1 MIDNQLLHL
10 IMKTKKTKE
19 IHLVVEKL
27 INIRNDRRLN
37 QAEFSELIDIDYT
50 IYNKI
55 ESGQLKLSLEK
66 LSKIARNLN
75 LQEIDIFT
83 YPKVFREF
91 DSNKKNE
98 DIEAQLTIKLKKS
111 LKEQVLEM
119 VFGNKNIEILNK

>member
-1 MIDNQLLHL
+1 LPDNQLLHL

-19 IHLVVEKL
+19 IHLVVENL
-27 INIRNDRRLN
+27 INIRNHKRLN

-66 LSKIARNLN
+66 LSKIAKNLN
-75 LQEIDIFT
+75 LREIDIFT
-83 YPKVFREF
+83 YPKVLREF
-91 DSNKKNE
+91 DNKNE

-119 VFGNKNIEILNK
+119 VLGDKNIEILNK

>member
-1 MIDNQLLHL
+1 
-10 IMKTKKTKE
+10 MKTKKTKE

-27 INIRNDRRLN
+27 INIRNYKRLN
-37 QAEFSELIDIDYT
+37 QAEFAELIDIDYT

-75 LQEIDIFT
+75 VREIDIFT

-91 DSNKKNE
+91 DSNNE
-98 DIEAQLTIKLKKS
+98 EIEAQLTIKLKEN